1 MPSCLG
7 IYVNENI
14 IKFAKMTYEKNTMI
28 LEQYGTRF
36 IRIDPLNQ
44 IEGIIQ
50 ETNSNSTQI
59 AITPEKSEY
68 LNVEMYDQGQV
79 KSYFGDVAK
88 MEFEAW
94 CEKKAVA
101 PQNYEYIYKAADT
114 KNAENKRML
123 GINIV
128 NKDVVDKYT
137 QRFSNIV
144 SLYPANLLTNRL
156 VPAEDQNYVLV
167 DLSDKLTIIVVE
179 NNKIVDMQNFDMG
192 MKQILSA
199 FSDRVGSYQKAYE
212 ACKQINVFS
221 EGYDNNNK
229 ELEVVL
235 EPLLQD
241 VLKQVQVYV
250 DKYRKYVDKVLLTG
264 DGIVFTNIDI
274 LFTEFL
280 NLKCE
285 ILKPEFLEDTSNVR
299 NTADILESIEAI
311 ALAYDVLKPAPKE
324 SEYIKKS
331 IIKKGLFS
339 RKEKLPKEKKEHKEF
354 NLFKKKDT
362 ALQENSEPKVTVAS
376 DTIEKISKI
385 LTCAAIFFGVTV
397 VTYAVFS
404 GLYISR
410 VEKIK
415 KNVEKEISNLDKKIT
430 EINSDNDYI
439 TANTKKYTEI
449 NDYVQNI
456 ADQIESNKIGKFT
469 TYNVATFLNN
479 IIKIIPKNVQLVNI
493 KSDDNKNV
501 VITAKSDSYAD
512 LGYFVAELKINGT
525 LNNIKINNIQNGET
539 TVVEIGGELP

>member
-1 MPSCLG
+1 MSSCLG
-7 IYVNENI
+7 IYINDNI
-14 IKFAKMTYEKNTMI
+14 IKFAKMSYEKHTMT
-28 LEQYGTRF
+28 LEQYGTRY

-50 ETNSNSTQI
+50 ETNSSSVQI
-59 AITPEKSEY
+59 AINLEKSEY

-79 KSYFGDVAK
+79 SSYAGDVAK
-88 MEFEAW
+88 LEFEAW

-101 PQNYEYIYKAADT
+101 TQNYEYIYKVADK
-114 KNAENKRML
+114 KNAENKKML

-128 NKDVVDKYT
+128 RKDILEKYT

-144 SLYPANLLTNRL
+144 SLYPANLLTQRL
-156 VPAEDQNYVLV
+156 VSSEDQNYILV
-167 DLSDKLTIIVVE
+167 DLSDGLTIIVVE
-179 NNKIVDMQNFDMG
+179 NNKIVDMRTFDIG
-192 MKQILSA
+192 MKQILDA
-199 FSDRVGSYQKAYE
+199 FAERLGTYQRAYD

-250 DKYRKYVDKVLLTG
+250 EKYRKNIDKLILTG

-274 LFTEFL
+274 LFTEYL
-280 NLKCE
+280 NLKTE
-285 ILKPEFLEDTSNVR
+285 ILKPEFLDDTSNVR
-299 NTADILESIEAI
+299 NTADILEAVEAI
-311 ALAYDVLKPAPKE
+311 ALAYDVLKPKQKE
-324 SEYIKKS
+324 SEFIKRS
-331 IIKKGLFS
+331 IIKKGFFS
-339 RKEKLPKEKKEHKEF
+339 KKEKAPKDASKRKEVS
-354 NLFKKKDT
+354 LFKKK
-362 ALQENSEPKVTVAS
+362 ENSLEINTEPKVVVSS
-376 DTIEKISKI
+376 DIMEKINDVI
-385 LTCAAIFFGVTV
+385 TCVSIFLGITLVI
-397 VTYAVFS
+397 YIAFS
-404 GLYISR
+404 GMYVSR

-415 KNVEKEISNLDKKIT
+415 KNVEQEVTNLDKKIAD
-430 EINSDNDYI
+430 INSDDEYI
-439 TANTKKYTEI
+439 TSNTKKYIDI

-479 IIKIIPKNVQLVNI
+479 IIKIIPQNVQLVNI

-501 VITAKSDSYAD
+501 VITAKSNSYAD

-525 LNNIKINNIQNGET
+525 LNNIKINNIKNSET